1 LSALDPARAL
11 GEDGSRTPGGRRTR
25 RFRQTL
31 VVAEIAVAVM
41 LLAGAGLLIR
51 SFVRLHGVDRGFD
64 AAHVLSLRVD
74 LGRRY
79 DGQTAKAEYFR
90 AAFERIRALQG
101 VVAAGAIDDLFVRRH
116 GDLRI
121 VAEGAPPAAPGE
133 AAPRLI
139 RDRVV
144 PGYFEAARIPLLR
157 GRFLQDG
164 DLVADLD
171 RDHPKAVVINEAMA
185 RRFWPGGDP
194 LGKRIT
200 YGENPG
206 PNAQWSRVVGVVADM
221 RRETLDRPAFPTIFW
236 PGFGPQM
243 DVVVRTGGDPAAMRD
258 GIRAALLA
266 VDPAV
271 PPYGVA
277 VAEQHLGQT
286 VAVRTLQTLL
296 LAALAAA
303 ALTLAVIGVYGLIHQ
318 SVAVRTREIGV
329 RMALGATRMSV
340 GRMVLATALRLT
352 MTGLAFGL
360 AGALVIGRSMA
371 AFLYET
377 SPLDLLTFLAV
388 PVLLIAVTIAGT
400 LVPARRAARVDP
412 MAALRVE

>member
-1 LSALDPARAL
+1 
-11 GEDGSRTPGGRRTR
+11 
-25 RFRQTL
+25 
-31 VVAEIAVAVM
+31 
-41 LLAGAGLLIR
+41 
-51 SFVRLHGVDRGFD
+51 
-64 AAHVLSLRVD
+64 
-74 LGRRY
+74 
-79 DGQTAKAEYFR
+79 
-90 AAFERIRALQG
+90 
-101 VVAAGAIDDLFVRRH
+101 
-116 GDLRI
+116 
-121 VAEGAPPAAPGE
+121 
-133 AAPRLI
+133 
-139 RDRVV
+139 
-144 PGYFEAARIPLLR
+144 
-157 GRFLQDG
+157 
-164 DLVADLD
+164 
-171 RDHPKAVVINEAMA
+171 
-185 RRFWPGGDP
+185 
-194 LGKRIT
+194 
-200 YGENPG
+200 
-206 PNAQWSRVVGVVADM
+206 
-221 RRETLDRPAFPTIFW
+221 
-236 PGFGPQM
+236 M